1 MRVGFVISNL
11 GLGGA
16 ERVLSLLANKMSL
29 ENSVDII
36 KFDNIEPFYEINKS
50 VKIINLPI
58 SNDGFLGNL
67 KRRFNKFLAL
77 RRIFKSAKYDIVISF
92 VDNANLPCLMAN
104 LGVKQKLIISEHSH
118 YSLLSSWKWKIVRR
132 LLYPF
137 CDGLSVLSRSDHQ
150 YYSYVKNRS
159 VIYNPFF
166 GDSDVGGGLEK
177 ENLIL
182 FVGRLEPVKGCDI
195 FLNSLQYCDL
205 GDYRVEICGDGSEFK
220 RLKDQFSSD
229 KIKFIGAVND
239 IKSYYKRAK
248 ILVLSSRNEGLGNV
262 LIEACYYKIARVA
275 TPTSGACELICDNI
289 DGLISDDF
297 SPKSLAGRL
306 NLVIKDELLRQRLA
320 QNSFENRDKFDVENI
335 YQNWLNLINKALK

>member
-1 MRVGFVISNL
+1 MRVGFVIYSL
-11 GLGGA
+11 RLGGA

-36 KFDNIEPFYEINKS
+36 KFDNKEPFYEINKS

-67 KRRFNKFLAL
+67 KKRFNQVFAL

-92 VDNANLPCLMAN
+92 MIGTNLLCLMAN

-137 CDGLSVLSRSDHQ
+137 CDGLSVLSRSDYQ

-166 GDSDVGGGLEK
+166 GDSDIGGGAEK
-177 ENLIL
+177 GEFNTICWKIRA
-182 FVGRLEPVKGCDI
+182 GKG
-195 FLNSLQYCDL
+195 
-205 GDYRVEICGDGSEFK
+205 V
-220 RLKDQFSSD
+220 
-229 KIKFIGAVND
+229 
-239 IKSYYKRAK
+239 
-248 ILVLSSRNEGLGNV
+248 
-262 LIEACYYKIARVA
+262 
-275 TPTSGACELICDNI
+275 
-289 DGLISDDF
+289 
-297 SPKSLAGRL
+297 
-306 NLVIKDELLRQRLA
+306 
-320 QNSFENRDKFDVENI
+320 
-335 YQNWLNLINKALK
+335 